1 LQTKYPLQSDNRTN
15 ADIVIKAF
23 GLNHGHVFV
32 GKFSHEQQDSK
43 CDRNFSV
50 ETPACN
56 FFQVSYLGVDTL
68 MARSPPLVKD
78 KYFDDVN
85 LKLPYTEAS
94 VAYKKKTYRGSVHDM
109 Q

>member
-1 LQTKYPLQSDNRTN
+1 MSNRIQN
-15 ADIVIKAF
+15 
-23 GLNHGHVFV
+23 
-32 GKFSHEQQDSK
+32 
-43 CDRNFSV
+43 
-50 ETPACN
+50 ETETLETHARY

>member
-1 LQTKYPLQSDNRTN
+1 
-15 ADIVIKAF
+15 
-23 GLNHGHVFV
+23 
-32 GKFSHEQQDSK
+32 
-43 CDRNFSV
+43 
-50 ETPACN
+50 
-56 FFQVSYLGVDTL
+56 

-109 Q
+109 QQVSQHLHMSIHRGRVAVSDVLFDCNA